1 MTDPKDSLKAFQ
13 ECFQIAARGAL
24 GNKVAQSK
32 QVIRQGR
39 AVIQTQFEIVRE
51 EMRSFRSTVCQLLEL
66 GGDTREKKE
75 WAKAFLTQLATEL
88 LQELL
93 KDWAW
98 TWESRYLQLAASNA
112 SVQPRPRPEPP
123 LLILDTRAP
132 SLPSADGPALNSY
145 AAQLLKEY
153 VRSALSFFFFYPNHV
168 HQVYA
173 TNTNGPLIPNNL
185 QGNKK
190 LQEIISYRPA
200 VALKDGGY
208 VFEWPPGSG
217 LYCVTYCVRCGFSS
231 NTNPLNINH
240 VLAAQV
246 HWSMVHPEWKGAD
259 SFLLYTVIMTV
270 FVLRVEGTTLE
281 EIQLHNSDITKMT
294 ELKNRRDKARR
305 QAALLAPPHAPSAPI
320 NANPVEKLKRS
331 HSGTLKETTMSQG
344 GSMAQP
350 IDLTLT
356 LPRLKSQPSTVVQAQ
371 VVRDPGD
378 DGDTSSDDEP
388 LMGKKRLRYLIE
400 VDIAKTK

>member
-1 MTDPKDSLKAFQ
+1 M
-13 ECFQIAARGAL
+13 
-24 GNKVAQSK
+24 
-32 QVIRQGR
+32 
-39 AVIQTQFEIVRE
+39 
-51 EMRSFRSTVCQLLEL
+51 
-66 GGDTREKKE
+66 
-75 WAKAFLTQLATEL
+75 
-88 LQELL
+88 
-93 KDWAW
+93 
-98 TWESRYLQLAASNA
+98 
-112 SVQPRPRPEPP
+112 
-123 LLILDTRAP
+123 DTRAP
-132 SLPSADGPALNSY
+132 SLPSADGSALNSY

-231 NTNPLNINH
+231 NTNPLNINR

-246 HWSMVHPEWKGAD
+246 HWSMVHPEWKGDD

-270 FVLRVEGTTLE
+270 FVFRGDHHVT
-281 EIQLHNSDITKMT
+281 
-294 ELKNRRDKARR
+294 RR
-305 QAALLAPPHAPSAPI
+305 QHGAAHRLDI
-320 NANPVEKLKRS
+320 NP
-331 HSGTLKETTMSQG
+331 
-344 GSMAQP
+344 
-350 IDLTLT
+350 
-356 LPRLKSQPSTVVQAQ
+356 PRLKSQPSTVVQAQ